1 MPTNKTPGASSKW
14 SHQEIASSATNKND
28 FELPVMITAQSLA
41 IENTLVS
48 SLRSQ
53 SSARMKVPASIQCF
67 IAALVITLAQIA
79 VAVCVAAPS
88 EWPLGDRYVGLIQH
102 DSYWF
107 ANIVNRGYGT
117 TVPPMDHK
125 VMEVS
130 NVAFFPAYPLLST
143 FVGSIFHLNA
153 YHALLVTS
161 QLAAFGFW
169 FYFFLFCER
178 WKLSPALRFFGA
190 VAIVAHPAAFYLIA
204 GYSES
209 LFLMTLVGFI
219 YWSGAEGRGA
229 RVLAAAH
236 GFVMSAT
243 RIVGI
248 PCALYPVVRAVF
260 ENGWQ
265 GLRDVRGWTRR
276 YGSTVAVSVGAMLG
290 AISFFI
296 YCQLRWSRWD
306 MYMLTQ
312 EAGWAIKPDYLAF
325 FKPANYRWVLPPL
338 NDTAVASQLT
348 TSIALVLF
356 GVITLCELLPAIRR
370 RTAFATR
377 AGIYFCALVI
387 FYIALAGVASVQM
400 ESMLRY
406 EFCVHALIVLA
417 LLHYLH
423 QFRLP
428 PVLVRAF
435 GMAAVALLGAAG
447 LSLQGWYV
455 WNFTRGYWVA

>member
-1 MPTNKTPGASSKW
+1 M
-14 SHQEIASSATNKND
+14 IAG
-28 FELPVMITAQSLA
+28 ESLA

-48 SLRSQ
+48 SRPFQ
-53 SSARMKVPASIQCF
+53 SSERMKFPASLHCL
-67 IAALVITLAQIA
+67 IAALFLTLAQIA
-79 VAVCVAAPS
+79 MAVYIAAPGD
-88 EWPLGDRYVGLIQH
+88 WAVGDRYGALIQH

-107 ANIVNRGYGT
+107 ANIVNRGFGT

-130 NVAFFPAYPLLST
+130 NVAFFPAYPLLAG
-143 FVGSIFHLNA
+143 FVGSIFHLDA
-153 YHALLVTS
+153 FRALLLTA

-178 WKLSPALRFFGA
+178 WKLSPILRFFGA
-190 VAIVAHPAAFYLIA
+190 LAIVAHPAAFFLVA

-219 YWSGAEGRGA
+219 YWSSAEGRGA
-229 RVLAAAH
+229 KVLAAIH

-248 PCALYPVVRAVF
+248 PCALYPIVRAVF
-260 ENGWQ
+260 KNGWL
-265 GLRDVRGWTRR
+265 GLRDVRGWIRR
-276 YGSTVAVSVGAMLG
+276 YGLAVAVSLVSMLG

-312 EAGWAIKPDYLAF
+312 EAGWAIKPDYFAF
-325 FKPANYRWVLPPL
+325 FNPANYRWMMPPL
-338 NDTAVASQLT
+338 NDPSLASQLT

-356 GVITLCELLPAIRR
+356 GVIALCELLPAIRR
-370 RTAFATR
+370 HTAFATR
-377 AGIYFCALVI
+377 AGIYFCAFVI
-387 FYIALAGVASVQM
+387 FYISLAGVASVQM

-423 QFRLP
+423 QLRLP

-435 GMAAVALLGAAG
+435 GMAVLALLSAAG

>member
-1 MPTNKTPGASSKW
+1 M
-14 SHQEIASSATNKND
+14 IAG
-28 FELPVMITAQSLA
+28 ESLA
-41 IENTLVS
+41 IENVLVS
-48 SLRSQ
+48 PLRSQ
-53 SSARMKVPASIQCF
+53 VAARMKFPASLHCL
-67 IAALVITLAQIA
+67 IAALLLTLAQIV
-79 VAVCVAAPS
+79 VAVYVAAPS
-88 EWPLGDRYVGLIQH
+88 EWKLGDRYNGLIQH

-117 TVPPMDHK
+117 TVPPMNHK

-130 NVAFFPAYPLLST
+130 NVAFFPAYPILST
-143 FVGSIFHLNA
+143 FIGSLFHLNA
-153 YHALLVTS
+153 YRALLLTS

-169 FYFFLFCER
+169 FYFFLFCQR
-178 WKLSPALRFFGA
+178 WQLSPTLRFFGA

-219 YWSGAEGRGA
+219 YWSSAEGRGA
-229 RVLAAAH
+229 QILAAAH
-236 GFVMSAT
+236 GFIMSAT

-260 ENGWQ
+260 VNGWK
-265 GLRDVRGWTRR
+265 GLRDVRSWVRR
-276 YGSTVAVSVGAMLG
+276 YGPAVAVSFAAMLG

-296 YCQLRWSRWD
+296 YCQLRWSRWN

-325 FKPANYRWVLPPL
+325 FKPANYGWPAVPL
-338 NDTAVASQLT
+338 DDTSLASQLT

-356 GVITLCELLPAIRR
+356 GVIALCELLPAIRR

-377 AGIYFCALVI
+377 IGMYFCALVI
-387 FYIALAGVASVQM
+387 FYVSLAGVSSVQM

-406 EFCVHALIVLA
+406 DFCVHALIVLA

-455 WNFTRGYWVA
+455 WNFTRGFWVA

>member
-1 MPTNKTPGASSKW
+1 
-14 SHQEIASSATNKND
+14 
-28 FELPVMITAQSLA
+28 MISAQSLT
-41 IENTLVS
+41 IEN
-48 SLRSQ
+48 SLLSPRRFQ
-53 SSARMKVPASIQCF
+53 TAERMKFPASLHCF
-67 IAALVITLAQIA
+67 TAALLLTAAQIA
-79 VAVCVAAPS
+79 MAVYVAAPS
-88 EWPLGDRYVGLIQH
+88 EWTVGDRYTALIQH

-107 ANIVNRGYGT
+107 ANIVNRGFGT

-130 NVAFFPAYPLLST
+130 NVAFFPAYPLLSN
-143 FVGSIFHLNA
+143 FIGSIFHFDA
-153 YHALLVTS
+153 YQALLVTA

-169 FYFFLFCER
+169 FYFFLFCQR
-178 WKLSPALRFFGA
+178 WKLSPTLTFFGA
-190 VAIVAHPAAFYLIA
+190 LAIVAHPAAFFLVA

-219 YWSGAEGRGA
+219 YWSGAEGRTA
-229 RVLAAAH
+229 KVLAATH

-248 PCALYPVVRAVF
+248 PCALAPVVRAVF
-260 ENGWQ
+260 ANGWRAM
-265 GLRDVRGWTRR
+265 RDVRGWVRR
-276 YGSTVAVSVGAMLG
+276 YGPAIALSFVATLG

-325 FKPANYRWVLPPL
+325 FKPANYHWLLPPL
-338 NDTAVASQLT
+338 NDPRLASQLT
-348 TSIALVLF
+348 TSITLVLF
-356 GVITLCELLPAIRR
+356 GAIALCEILPAIRR
-370 RTAFATR
+370 RTAFTTR
-377 AGIYFCALVI
+377 AGIYFCAFVI
-387 FYIALAGVASVQM
+387 FYISLAGVASVDL

-423 QFRLP
+423 QLRTP

-435 GMAAVALLGAAG
+435 GMAAVALLSAAG

-455 WNFTRGYWVA
+455 WNFTRGNWVA

>member
-1 MPTNKTPGASSKW
+1 
-14 SHQEIASSATNKND
+14 
-28 FELPVMITAQSLA
+28 MITAQSLA

-53 SSARMKVPASIQCF
+53 SAERMKLPASLHCL
-67 IAALVITLAQIA
+67 IAALVLTLAQVA
-79 VAVCVAAPS
+79 VAVYVAAPS
-88 EWPLGDRYVGLIQH
+88 EWPLRDRYGALIQH
-102 DSYWF
+102 DGYWF
-107 ANIVNRGYGT
+107 ANIVNRGFGT

-143 FVGSIFHLNA
+143 FVGSIFHLDG
-153 YHALLVTS
+153 YRALLLTA

-178 WKLSPALRFFGA
+178 WKLSPTLRFFGA

-219 YWSGAEGRGA
+219 YWSGAEGRSA
-229 RVLAAAH
+229 KVLAAVH

-248 PCALYPVVRAVF
+248 PCALYPVVRTIF

-265 GLRDVRGWTRR
+265 GLRDVRGWIRR
-276 YGSTVAVSVGAMLG
+276 DGPAIAVSIAAMLG
-290 AISFFI
+290 AISFFL

-312 EAGWAIKPDYLAF
+312 EAG
-325 FKPANYRWVLPPL
+325 
-338 NDTAVASQLT
+338 
-348 TSIALVLF
+348 
-356 GVITLCELLPAIRR
+356 
-370 RTAFATR
+370 
-377 AGIYFCALVI
+377 
-387 FYIALAGVASVQM
+387 
-400 ESMLRY
+400 
-406 EFCVHALIVLA
+406 
-417 LLHYLH
+417 
-423 QFRLP
+423 
-428 PVLVRAF
+428 
-435 GMAAVALLGAAG
+435 
-447 LSLQGWYV
+447 
-455 WNFTRGYWVA
+455 